1 MVESTALEMRR
12 TGNCTVGSNPTLS
25 ASFFCLTPQSG
36 SDGAAH
42 ARRQAVALA
51 NPEGFELWSV
61 ESASS
66 LCLTPQIG
74 SDGAAHAR
82 RRAFLI

>member
-1 MVESTALEMRR
+1 MVDRAGLENRSR
-12 TGNCTVGSNPTLS
+12 CKPTVGSNPTLS